1 MPKKGNVAWIEFY
14 GTAKQS
20 YRFGKIPEISSRDPR
35 GPDGEVIIGAQ
46 FIGSFRTVLCRCRV
60 VVEQVMACCTLDG
73 QVAAKQD
80 EDMAGCTGQYDAI
93 IIGSGFGGLY
103 ALYHLRDKM
112 GLSVRAFDGAG
123 GVGGTWW
130 YNRYPGA
137 RVDAPSSPFYAYTF
151 SKELVDEWEWTETQ
165 TSQASVRAYLEH
177 FAARFDLVKDIQFGT
192 WVTDAR
198 YDEAAQRWK
207 IKTDNDETA
216 SAQFLICAVGALF
229 VPNMPDYPGINDFA
243 GECYHTGRWPHEKVS
258 FKGKRV
264 GVIGTG
270 SSGIQSI
277 PEIAKEAEHV
287 TVFQRTPQ
295 YSLPARNRPLTKAE
309 LARFRE
315 DWDDLRTSMRRR
327 GGWPFKTNRRRASDY
342 TPEERHAVYEELWE
356 QGGIHLAIN
365 SFVGVMADT
374 ELNEEVGG
382 FVRGKIRE
390 IVQDRE
396 TADKLMPDYHFGTK
410 RLILDNG
417 YFETYN
423 RENVTLVDLREDP
436 IEAFTPSSVR
446 TKNGEHPIDI
456 LVLATGF
463 DAVSGSMLK
472 LNPKGRAG
480 VSLEQ
485 KWRERFENYLGV
497 TIAGFPN
504 LFMIHGP
511 GAPGVFFTMPLG
523 GELTTAWIGDCIR
536 HLREQN
542 LGSVEATEDAEAS
555 WDREIS
561 EIADRTLYP
570 RTNSWYMGANI
581 PGKPRQFLG
590 HLRGSQ
596 YFDRLLEVAEAGYE
610 GLVFEPVCD
619 ETAST

>member
-1 MPKKGNVAWIEFY
+1 M
-14 GTAKQS
+14 TA
-20 YRFGKIPEISSRDPR
+20 DN
-35 GPDGEVIIGAQ
+35 
-46 FIGSFRTVLCRCRV
+46 T
-60 VVEQVMACCTLDG
+60 
-73 QVAAKQD
+73 
-80 EDMAGCTGQYDAI
+80 QYDAL

-103 ALYHLRDKM
+103 ALHHLRDKM
-112 GLSVRAFDGAG
+112 GLKVRAFDGAG

-151 SKELVDEWEWTETQ
+151 SQELVDEWEWTETQ
-165 TSQASVRAYLEH
+165 TPQAAVLAYLEH
-177 FAARFDLVKDIQFGT
+177 FAQRMDLLKDIQFKT
-192 WVTDAR
+192 WVTGAD
-198 YDEAAQRWK
+198 YDETAQRWT
-207 IKTDNDETA
+207 IQTDTGETA
-216 SAQFLICAVGALF
+216 SAQFLVCAVGALF
-229 VPNMPDYPGINDFA
+229 VANMPDYPGINDFA

-258 FKGKRV
+258 FAGKRV

-295 YSLPARNRPLTKAE
+295 YSLPARNRPLSKEE
-309 LARFRE
+309 LSAARE
-315 DWDDLRTSMRRR
+315 DWENLRTSMRKR
-327 GGWPFKTNRRRASDY
+327 GGWPFQTSRRRAADY
-342 TPEERHAVYEELWE
+342 TPEQRHAIYEELWE
-356 QGGIHLAIN
+356 QGGIHLSIN
-365 SFVGVMADT
+365 SFTGVLTDKD
-374 ELNEEVGG
+374 LNEEVSE

-390 IVQDRE
+390 IVQDPA
-396 TADKLMPDYHFGTK
+396 TAEKLMPDYYFGTK

-423 RENVTLVDLREDP
+423 RENVSLVDLREDP
-436 IEAFTPSSVR
+436 IESFTPSSVR
-446 TKNGEHPIDI
+446 TKNGEHEIDM

-463 DAVSGSMLK
+463 DAVSGSMLQ
-472 LNPKGRAG
+472 LNPKGRGG

-485 KWRERFENYLGV
+485 KWSERFDNYLGT

-523 GELTTAWIGDCIR
+523 GELTTAWIGECIR
-536 HLREQN
+536 HIRDTG
-542 LGSVEATEDAEAS
+542 LGAVEATTEAEAN
-555 WDREIS
+555 WDREIN

-570 RTNSWYMGANI
+570 LADSWYMGANI

-596 YFDRLLEVAEAGYE
+596 YFDRLSEVAEAGYE
-610 GLVFEPVCD
+610 GFTFEPARTEVQ
-619 ETAST
+619 ST